1 MGAKIIQGFSPSL
14 YNAILSE
21 QNMITEPKSG
31 CNKINTTGRAITN
44 KIFQIKVRSFRFALE

>member
-31 CNKINTTGRAITN
+31 CNNIKATGMAITMS
-44 KIFQIKVRSFRFALE
+44 ILLIKVKSFRFAFE